1 MTQTQTNLHGS
12 SLCAQL
18 LRFSL
23 LLSGMAPKLCAE
35 RLVLVPKRPVWK
47 KRWWPKS
54 RKLQYCEQVEL
65 RAGSTWFTYVR
76 GDARLRTNVQLTRKT
91 FEREVGKTG
100 PGVQVSATASPR
112 LSCNRRQGLEGQ
124 TQRRGNFRVGVT
136 FEQARLALGRFSLLG
151 THWKHELSIQLGDHL
166 FSLESRAWGVAW
178 A

>member
-112 LSCNRRQGLEGQ
+112 IVKAEGW
-124 TQRRGNFRVGVT
+124 REGGNPIASGNFRTGVH
-136 FEQARLALGRFSLLG
+136 F
-151 THWKHELSIQLGDHL
+151 
-166 FSLESRAWGVAW
+166 
-178 A
+178 